1 MVTEEPIVV
10 VVVVVVATAAAGEG
24 GGSWFIKRLFAPLCI
39 CVAQYF

>member
-1 MVTEEPIVV
+1 MVAEEPIVV
-10 VVVVVVATAAAGEG
+10 VVVVAMAAGGG